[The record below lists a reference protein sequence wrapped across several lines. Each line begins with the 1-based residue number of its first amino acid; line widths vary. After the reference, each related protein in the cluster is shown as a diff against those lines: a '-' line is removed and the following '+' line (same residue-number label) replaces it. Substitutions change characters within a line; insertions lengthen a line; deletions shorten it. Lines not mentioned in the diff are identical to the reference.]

1 MSDPVTGVE
10 PEGVSASAIGAV
22 VAVSIVVV
30 IVLVSASWVI
40 SEHRF
45 KQIDFEVTEISGYP
59 LKQETEASGRALLM
73 GYERLDDES
82 NIYRIPIERA
92 MELVVEESTR

>member
-10 PEGVSASAIGAV
+10 PEGISASAIGAV
-22 VAVSIVVV
+22 VAVSIVAV
-30 IVLVSASWVI
+30 IVLVVVGWVV
-40 SEHRF
+40 SQERF
-45 KQIDFEVTEISGYP
+45 KNIEFEVTEISGYP
-59 LKQETEASGRALLM
+59 LKQETESSGRALLM

-92 MELVVEESTR
+92 MELVVEESAN

>member
-10 PEGVSASAIGAV
+10 PEGISASAIGAV
-22 VAVSIVVV
+22 VAVSIVAV
-30 IVLVSASWVI
+30 IVLVVAGWVV
-40 SEHRF
+40 SQERF
-45 KQIDFEVTEISGYP
+45 KNIDFEVTEISGYP

-82 NIYRIPIERA
+82 NIYRIPIDRA
-92 MELVVEESTR
+92 MELVVEESAQ

>member
-10 PEGVSASAIGAV
+10 PEGISASAIGAV
-22 VAVSIVVV
+22 VAVSIVAV
-30 IVLVSASWVI
+30 IVLVVAGWVV
-40 SEHRF
+40 SQERF
-45 KQIDFEVTEISGYP
+45 KNIEFEVTEISGYP
-59 LKQETEASGRALLM
+59 LKQETESSGRALLM

-92 MELVVEESTR
+92 MELIVEESAN